1 MNFLKNKN
9 IFMKSAN
16 THTSLIDW
24 VMLATGIEVFIWGLV
39 DPLYSVFIN
48 SVVNDYFLVG
58 VIFAFKSTIGLLSIF
73 FLNRILKHIP
83 SVQALFISY
92 IMVFFVFICF
102 FIAGVTHSLIILLI
116 ASFFNGVAFIL
127 RKNAKQDIL
136 MNEITEVNAGS
147 VLGKNVATS
156 YTFWAAGMFIG
167 GFILFLV
174 EKISLP
180 HAYLFTA
187 GLWVGLYF
195 LFMDKIKYFKKIYLS
210 DIWNDVKDVIVKDRI
225 FLSAFNKMKK
235 YSSELNYSIILVMFM
250 EMTSRISLLFVP
262 LLAQDLGL
270 PLFQIFLLSAF
281 MLLPMVL
288 TYRFSKIADKYDKLT
303 LIVYGIALSLLPLI
317 FLTTTNQP
325 IEVAIASSIISL
337 CLALLQPS
345 VLGLAGSLAPSS
357 EKHSVVQLELF
368 FQCVGAI
375 IGSVGLGII
384 ADIYGIQTAF
394 LFVAVIAVIFL
405 CIAIYLHLHIE
416 TKDYHEVVAI
426 REKQNAPK
434 TAFQQV
440 VEHVHFDVSRHTQ

>member
-1 MNFLKNKN
+1 MNDVQNNQNVKK
-9 IFMKSAN
+9 
-16 THTSLIDW
+16 SLIEW
-24 VMLATGIEVFIWGLV
+24 AIFATGIEVFIWGLV

-58 VIFAFKSTIGLLSIF
+58 LIFAFKSAIGLLSIF
-73 FLNRILKHIP
+73 FLHRILQHI
-83 SVQALFISY
+83 SSLQALFISY
-92 IMVFFVFICF
+92 IMVFSVFIGF
-102 FIAGVTHSLIILLI
+102 FIAGVTQSILVLLI
-116 ASFFNGVAFIL
+116 ASLINGIAFIL

-136 MNEITEVNAGS
+136 MNEITEKNAGE

-156 YTFWAAGMFIG
+156 YSFWAAGMITG
-167 GFILFLV
+167 GFILFVV

-187 GLWVGLYF
+187 GLWMSLYF
-195 LFMDKIKYFKKIYLS
+195 IFTDKFQNFQKINISNIWKDIKDVVIKDKIFMTTFKK
-210 DIWNDVKDVIVKDRI
+210 
-225 FLSAFNKMKK
+225 MKT

-281 MLLPMVL
+281 MLLPMVF
-288 TYRFSKIADKYDKLT
+288 TYAFSHLADKYNKLT

-325 IEVAIASSIISL
+325 IEIAIASSVISL

-345 VLGLAGSLAPSS
+345 VLGLAGSLAPHS

-368 FQCVGAI
+368 FQAVGAI
-375 IGSVGLGII
+375 IGSVGLGTV
-384 ADIYGIQTAF
+384 AEIYGIQTAF
-394 LFVAVIAVIFL
+394 LFVAIIATIFL
-405 CIAIYLHLHIE
+405 CIAIYLHFHIE
-416 TKDYHEVVAI
+416 GKAEHEILKI
-426 REKQNAPK
+426 RAKQNAPK
-434 TAFQQV
+434 STFRKII
-440 VEHVHFDVSRHTQ
+440 EHIHFDASRHTQ